1 YRRTHKH
8 LNNCRGRPHCEGCAP
23 GTTERKHTVNTNHSD
38 VKRGAMITLAGAA
51 ILAAAL
57 AGCSSNGHVASTSAS
72 NTKVLIDGQDQKV
85 QGNVACMTSNGTV
98 KIAIGG
104 VATGVGAMVT
114 DANPPQVQSVV
125 LGNVNGV
132 SLGWAQAGKG
142 NAQATKHG
150 STYKITGT

>member
-1 YRRTHKH
+1 M
-8 LNNCRGRPHCEGCAP
+8 
-23 GTTERKHTVNTNHSD
+23 NTSHAG

-85 QGNVACMTSNGTV
+85 QGNVACVRSDGTV

-104 VATGVGAMVT
+104 VATGVGAMIT
-114 DANPPQVQSVV
+114 DANPPQVQSVG
-125 LGNVNGV
+125 LGSVNGL
-132 SLGWAQAGKG
+132 SLGWSPAGQG
-142 NAQATKHG
+142 SAQATKDG
-150 STYKITGT
+150 STYKITGIATGADMSNPMAGPVSKPFEIEVSCP

>member
-1 YRRTHKH
+1 
-8 LNNCRGRPHCEGCAP
+8 
-23 GTTERKHTVNTNHSD
+23 VNTSNAG

-85 QGNVACMTSNGTV
+85 QGNVACVTTNGTV

-104 VATGVGAMVT
+104 AVTGVGAMVT

-132 SLGWAQAGKG
+132 SLGWAPTGHG

-150 STYKITGT
+150 SSYKITGTATGADMSNPMAGPVSKPFEIDVTCP

>member
-1 YRRTHKH
+1 
-8 LNNCRGRPHCEGCAP
+8 
-23 GTTERKHTVNTNHSD
+23 
-38 VKRGAMITLAGAA
+38 MITLAGAA
-51 ILAAAL
+51 ILSAAL

-85 QGNVACMTSNGTV
+85 QGTVACLTSNGTV

-104 VATGVGAMVT
+104 AATGVGAMVT

-132 SLGWAQAGKG
+132 SLGWAPASKG
-142 NAQATKHG
+142 NAQATKYG
-150 STYKITGT
+150 STYKITGTATGADMSNPMAGPVTKPFEIEVTCP